1 MSMDSRNTAA
11 LITSG
16 TNVMLHIWKEFFSRK
31 KPALP
36 AKVAEI
42 RKNPQLAREEID
54 FMRRRDSRENE
65 FLEIQKYRF
74 EADMKIAAAQA
85 DREER
90 ALKLRHQ
97 EIEDNRKLGRLYL
110 EAVRDQTVKEMD
122 MRRKELQALYDQGK
136 WHCVFSRHE
145 IEQIFGDEK
154 EKHRLLMLIS
164 EPDIIEMLPQ
174 SFRESLKKEL
184 RNKLKSFVEEYYPI
198 DSDLCPVEFYGKYF
212 DRAVFD
218 AEIKQL
224 ESVMPVHTAIIYSDI
239 TDHEVYFNVRLS
251 GLEKPLSF
259 STKPWDWEQAKHQ
272 LEKDGCGEIQSERQI
287 REIIVRFHQVL
298 AAFLADWY
306 FLNINPHYE
315 PRLFAF
321 QSELPDVLPQEWI
334 GGCVEEL
341 RKAKEAYLAELR
353 RQVEKN
359 AEENARRQ
367 AEEERKRKEAAEAE
381 RRKKEEENS
390 IGTEFGFEVV
400 SVNENGYIFSRKTCT
415 ARQKIEDSGY
425 GVKLEMV
432 HIPGGTF
439 MMGSPTSE
447 ADRSSDETQH
457 RVTLSPFYMGKYPV
471 TQAQWQAVMGSNPSN
486 FKGAN
491 RPVEQVSWDDAIEF
505 CKKLSQKTG
514 KKYRLPTEAE
524 WEYACRAG
532 TTTPFYF
539 GETITPDLVNYN
551 GNYPYGQAPKDR
563 YRQETTEVGSFLPN
577 AFGLYDMHGN
587 IWEWVADIYSNEG
600 VYIGEQTDP
609 IYTGSGSRRVNR
621 GGSWISSAQ
630 NCRSAGRDFFS
641 PDNRNVFLGF
651 RLAGK

>member
-1 MSMDSRNTAA
+1 MRVDPKIGAA

-16 TNVMLHIWKEFFSRK
+16 TNVMLHIWREFFSKK

-36 AKVAEI
+36 AKVAEV
-42 RKNPQLAREEID
+42 RRNPQLAREETD

-74 EADMKIAAAQA
+74 EADMRIAAAQA

-110 EAVRDQTVKEMD
+110 EAVRDQTVKEMN
-122 MRRKELQALYDQGK
+122 MRHKELQALYDQGK

-184 RNKLKSFVEEYYPI
+184 RNKLKSFIEEYYPI

-321 QSELPDVLPQEWI
+321 ESELPDVLPQEWI

-341 RKAKEAYLAELR
+341 RKAKEAYLAELK
-353 RQVEKN
+353 RQVEEVSEVKRRRKYHLRKEPIMLSKDVMRIHLDMPEYVKNEFEDNGNGTITDHATALMWQKSGSDNQMNYEN
-359 AEENARRQ
+359 AETYIGEINQ
-367 AEEERKRKEAAEAE
+367 KKFAE
-381 RRKKEEENS
+381 
-390 IGTEFGFEVV
+390 
-400 SVNENGYIFSRKTCT
+400 Y
-415 ARQKIEDSGY
+415 
-425 GVKLEMV
+425 
-432 HIPGGTF
+432 
-439 MMGSPTSE
+439 
-447 ADRSSDETQH
+447 SD
-457 RVTLSPFYMGKYPV
+457 
-471 TQAQWQAVMGSNPSN
+471 W
-486 FKGAN
+486 
-491 RPVEQVSWDDAIEF
+491 
-505 CKKLSQKTG
+505 
-514 KKYRLPTEAE
+514 RLPTTNELISLKTFE
-524 WEYACRAG
+524 QQS
-532 TTTPFYF
+532 
-539 GETITPDLVNYN
+539 N
-551 GNYPYGQAPKDR
+551 
-563 YRQETTEVGSFLPN
+563 
-577 AFGLYDMHGN
+577 GLYINPIFDKMQEYCWTSDQN
-587 IWEWVADIYSNEG
+587 ASCRVDFRVCVNS
-600 VYIGEQTDP
+600 VFVGEQPT
-609 IYTGSGSRRVNR
+609 TFVRAV
-621 GGSWISSAQ
+621 
-630 NCRSAGRDFFS
+630 RSLT
-641 PDNRNVFLGF
+641 P
-651 RLAGK
+651 

>member
-16 TNVMLHIWKEFFSRK
+16 TNVMLHIWREFFSKK

-36 AKVAEI
+36 AKVAEV
-42 RKNPQLAREEID
+42 RRNPQLAREETD

-74 EADMKIAAAQA
+74 EADMRIAAAQA

-97 EIEDNRKLGRLYL
+97 EIEDNRKLGRMYL
-110 EAVRDQTVKEMD
+110 EAVRDQTVKEMN
-122 MRRKELQALYDQGK
+122 MRHKELQALYDQGR

-164 EPDIIEMLPQ
+164 EPDIIETLPQ

-341 RKAKEAYLAELR
+341 RKAKEAYLAELK
-353 RQVEKN
+353 RQVE
-359 AEENARRQ
+359 EEETRRREEEKLRSQ
-367 AEEERKRKEAAEAE
+367 AEEKAEAECKRKEEEERQRRQTEEE
-381 RRKKEEENS
+381 RRKWQYKDNGD
-390 IGTEFGFEVV
+390 GTITDYLTGLMWQQ
-400 SVNENGYIFSRKTCT
+400 S
-415 ARQKIEDSGY
+415 
-425 GVKLEMV
+425 
-432 HIPGGTF
+432 
-439 MMGSPTSE
+439 GSPKHMKYE
-447 ADRSSDETQH
+447 NAKAYVEKLNRDRFAGHKD
-457 RVTLSPFYMGKYPV
+457 
-471 TQAQWQAVMGSNPSN
+471 W
-486 FKGAN
+486 
-491 RPVEQVSWDDAIEF
+491 
-505 CKKLSQKTG
+505 
-514 KKYRLPTEAE
+514 RLPTLDELK
-524 WEYACRAG
+524 
-532 TTTPFYF
+532 T
-539 GETITPDLVNYN
+539 LVTSDKQSN
-551 GNYPYGQAPKDR
+551 GCYIYPIFNDDQHMCWSSDR
-563 YRQETTEVGSFLPN
+563 HGS
-577 AFGLYDMHGN
+577 DRM
-587 IWEWVADIYSNEG
+587 W
-600 VYIGEQTDP
+600 YI
-609 IYTGSGSRRVNR
+609 
-621 GGSWISSAQ
+621 
-630 NCRSAGRDFFS
+630 F
-641 PDNRNVFLGF
+641 FLGGEDNI
-651 RLAGK
+651 RSRVLDAVCYVRAVRSLTP